1 MAPSACV
8 HSEKPQA
15 FAPSIVKQM
24 LKPAPAEGTTSL
36 EAHAPVRGNVSVNS
50 SSSFTNG
57 NGLTGTANGVV
68 GSVSS
73 GPHTG
78 GGQFVT
84 SQTLLE
90 NSRNFGSGSTGS
102 DGPPSKPNIL
112 YIMADQ
118 MAAPLLKMN
127 DPNSVIKTPNIDEL
141 ASTGVVFSSA
151 YCNSPLCA
159 PSRFTMCTGQLPSK
173 IEGYDNASIL
183 GSDVPTYAHYL
194 RHEGYETVLAGKM
207 HFIGKDQLHGFEHRL
222 TSDIYPGDLGW
233 TVNWDKPEARQEWYH
248 NMSSVMQAG
257 PCVRSNQ
264 LDYDEDVMYKSQQ
277 YLYDYARTD
286 TKTRRPFALTVS
298 LTHPHDPY
306 TITRDYWDRYEGV
319 DIPLP
324 KVHIE
329 REDQD
334 SHSQRLMKTVDLWD
348 NPIPDEAASRARR
361 AYYGACTFVDDQVGK
376 LRKILKDCYL
386 DKDTIIVFTG
396 DHGDML
402 GERGLWYKMSWFEN
416 SARVPM
422 VINYPAKFKPKRVKE
437 SVSTMDLLPTFVDL
451 VGGDASRI
459 VQPIDGVSLYRYLV
473 SDEPG
478 VDEVFGEFMGEGTVT
493 PVVMIR
499 RGPWKYTTSLV
510 DPPQLFNLVEDP
522 QELNNLA
529 TSPGYAQVFASFE
542 AQAREK
548 WDLLKVHQDCLA
560 SQRRRQLT
568 WGALQIGAKD
578 TWDYQPP
585 GVEKDRF
592 IRSHI
597 PLDELERRA
606 RFPVV
611 DYLGREKSASA
622 THHGIAGA
630 NGE

>member
-1 MAPSACV
+1 MAPSVLLQPENTQNYTASQV
-8 HSEKPQA
+8 KPSKLESA
-15 FAPSIVKQM
+15 
-24 LKPAPAEGTTSL
+24 TSL
-36 EAHAPVRGNVSVNS
+36 ESHAPVGGNISVNFPASTSGADHGGS
-50 SSSFTNG
+50 SHANSNQNG
-57 NGLTGTANGVV
+57 DSNAN
-68 GSVSS
+68 SRSE
-73 GPHTG
+73 G
-78 GGQFVT
+78 GHFVT
-84 SQTLLE
+84 AETLLE
-90 NSRNFGSGSTGS
+90 NSRNFASG
-102 DGPPSKPNIL
+102 PEEVPSRPNIL

-173 IEGYDNASIL
+173 IGGYDNASVL

-194 RHEGYETVLAGKM
+194 RREGYETVLAGKM

-233 TVNWDKPEARQEWYH
+233 TVNWDKPEERQEWYH

-277 YLYDYARTD
+277 YLYDWARAD
-286 TKTRRPFALTVS
+286 PKTRRPFALTIS

-306 TITRDYWDRYEGV
+306 TMTRDYWDRYEGV

-324 KVHIE
+324 KIQIL
-329 REDQD
+329 REEQD
-334 SHSQRLMKTVDLWD
+334 PHSQRLMKTVDLWD
-348 NPIPDEAASRARR
+348 NPIPDEAAIRARR
-361 AYYGACTFVDDQVGK
+361 AYFGACSFVDDQVGK

-386 DKDTIIVFTG
+386 DKDTIIVFSG

-402 GERGLWYKMSWFEN
+402 GERSLWYKMSWFEN

-422 VINYPAKFKPKRVKE
+422 FINYPAKFQPKRVDA

-451 VGGDASRI
+451 VGGNKSAI
-459 VQPIDGVSLYRYLV
+459 LPVDGVSLYKYLV

-478 VDEVFGEFMGEGTVT
+478 PDEVYGEYMGEGTVT
-493 PVVMIR
+493 PVYMIR
-499 RGPWKYTTSLV
+499 RGPWKYTTSLA
-510 DPPQLFNLVEDP
+510 DPPQLFNLVDDI
-522 QELNNLA
+522 QELDNLA
-529 TSPGYAQVFASFE
+529 TSPKHAQILASFE
-542 AQAREK
+542 DEARKK
-548 WDLLKVHQDCLA
+548 WDFQKIHQDVLD

-611 DYLGREKSASA
+611 DYRGREKSASA
-622 THHGIAGA
+622 THHGVAGA
-630 NGE
+630 YG